1 MARCDILYLHCERH
15 FTQEADAGIYL
26 FIKAAIVLYYNIL
39 LPALNSPVVSVTNRH
54 SLPTSSYETQVRYF
68 Q

>member
-39 LPALNSPVVSVTNRH
+39 LPGAKQ
-54 SLPTSSYETQVRYF
+54 SSRECY
-68 Q
+68 